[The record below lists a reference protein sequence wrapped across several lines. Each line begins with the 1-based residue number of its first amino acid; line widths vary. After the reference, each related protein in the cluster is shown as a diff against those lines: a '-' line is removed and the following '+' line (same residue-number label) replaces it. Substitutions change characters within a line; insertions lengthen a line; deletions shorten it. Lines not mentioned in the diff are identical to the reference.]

1 MTICNTKEFVQS
13 RFSDGVLILR
23 YINKMA
29 TDGGDGVVDGR
40 DGDDCKP
47 YWSRVEIPTWM
58 QFLFTNFCTNSYKQI
73 HTIGIQIV

>member
-1 MTICNTKEFVQS
+1 MTICNTNEFVQS
-13 RFSDGVLILR
+13 HFSDGVLIVR

-29 TDGGDGVVDGR
+29 TDGGGGALDGR

-58 QFLFTNFCTNSYKQI
+58 QFFSANFCTNSYKQI
-73 HTIGIQIV
+73 HTIVIQIV